1 MSRSQLQPITED
13 DVERL
18 CVCLRAL
25 ADKSKV
31 LGQVFGEQ
39 SREALVHMLA
49 VMEADGKKEKVGIF
63 CFVKIKNKNTNYVT
77 GVLFVDGRASC
88 VCACGQLDHFFATVI
103 WVGGGW
109 RKQV

>member
-1 MSRSQLQPITED
+1 M
-13 DVERL
+13 ERL

-49 VMEADGKKEKVGIF
+49 VMEEDGKKEKVASF
-63 CFVKIKNKNTNYVT
+63 FFK
-77 GVLFVDGRASC
+77 VLIV
-88 VCACGQLDHFFATVI
+88 
-103 WVGGGW
+103 
-109 RKQV
+109 